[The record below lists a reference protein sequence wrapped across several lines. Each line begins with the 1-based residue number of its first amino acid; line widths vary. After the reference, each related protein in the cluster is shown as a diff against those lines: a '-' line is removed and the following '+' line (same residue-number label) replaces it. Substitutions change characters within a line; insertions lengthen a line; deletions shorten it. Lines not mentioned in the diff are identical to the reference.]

1 MSEKPK
7 GEVIEMTDV
16 SVVALRDTTTLALE
30 HVNWSVAPG
39 EFWVIGGLQQAGKTD
54 LLMTAAGLSLPAAGS
69 YRLFGYE
76 TRLFDEAE
84 LAMRL
89 RLGFV
94 FDGGNLFNHLT
105 IAENVALPLRYHKN
119 LTPYD
124 AAPAVQEIL
133 ELLDLM
139 PLADITPGNV
149 AAGWRQRVGLARA
162 LVLKPEVLVLDNPL
176 RGLAGRHWEWWM
188 NFLEQLRRGHE
199 WFAATPMTI
208 VASTEDLRHWRAEQR
223 QFALLR
229 DKQFVRVGNWNEVQS
244 SADPVVKELLAAPAG
259 ATV

>member
-7 GEVIEMTDV
+7 GGVIEMTDV

-39 EFWVIGGLQQAGKTD
+39 EFWVIGGLQLTGKTD
-54 LLMTAAGLSLPAAGS
+54 LLMTTAGLSLPASGG

-76 TRLFDEAE
+76 TRLFEEAE

-119 LTPYD
+119 LTPHD

-133 ELLDLM
+133 ELLDLL
-139 PLADITPGNV
+139 PLADITPANV
-149 AAGWRQRVGLARA
+149 AAGWRQRVALARA

-188 NFLEQLRRGHE
+188 DFLEQLRRGHE
-199 WFAATPMTI
+199 WFAAIPMTI
-208 VASTEDLRHWRAEQR
+208 VASTEDLRHWRAGER
-223 QFALLR
+223 HFALLR
-229 DKQFVRVGNWNEVQS
+229 DKQFVRVGTWNEVLA